1 MFYMTGF
8 ADEASA
14 NIDVQIAVTKE
25 LGWKNIEARMMYG
38 NKNIASI
45 SDEEFEDLQ
54 QRDRQLGKTHYRF
67 SGKQL

>member
-1 MFYMTGF
+1 MTGF

-54 QRDRQLGKTHYRF
+54 QKLQEAGV
-67 SGKQL
+67 SIN